1 MSEDGGDERPT
12 LDEVR
17 GHLSVLRAAM
27 DNALPGAEHRRAR
40 EEADRLQ
47 VVLDALDERT
57 RKLTLES
64 CKRLVA
70 DNEIA
75 RLRAA
80 SDDSCGTSNGTSPC
94 GPCGV
99 CRECLRDSA
108 RSAQARADAMQQRA
122 EKAERALAEARSQLA
137 ASAMLRGQ
145 TEELHKLAEADLA
158 SASSQLAALHAACV
172 VLDNG
177 RYICRICRRS
187 AFPGEPLGHEP
198 TCALADLAT
207 AAREHEAMVRADE
220 RQKALNEAADRIEST
235 PPTLLASASDWQRWL
250 REMAAEAEV
259 KR

>member
-27 DNALPGAEHRRAR
+27 DNAVPGAEYRRAR

-75 RLRAA
+75 RLRAM
-80 SDDSCGTSNGTSPC
+80 SDDSCGTSSGTSPC

-108 RSAQARADAMQQRA
+108 RSAQARADSVQQRA
-122 EKAERALAEARSQLA
+122 EKAERDFVEV
-137 ASAMLRGQ
+137 
-145 TEELHKLAEADLA
+145 H
-158 SASSQLAALHAACV
+158 SQLAALHAAASAYRNCDAGHDAV
-172 VLDNG
+172 RSLRYEPFTHPETGETLYRAGVERPTFEVLD
-177 RYICRICRRS
+177 R
-187 AFPGEPLGHEP
+187 
-198 TCALADLAT
+198 ALADAAT
-207 AAREHEAMVRADE
+207 AANPGDH
-220 RQKALNEAADRIEST
+220 
-235 PPTLLASASDWQRWL
+235 
-250 REMAAEAEV
+250 
-259 KR
+259 